1 MSDSSSENTH
11 DVTIMVVDDQPD
23 IRKLIE
29 FHLKKIGYT
38 QIIAAENGRQAL
50 DATARNI
57 PDLVLMDIMMPV
69 MDGLKTCAAFKKDP
83 RLAEV
88 PIIIVSALDDIRNK
102 AAAYG
107 VGADDFLAKPLDTIT
122 LAARC
127 RAVIQTRK
135 LKDQIRHMTD
145 SRSISETLF
154 NYQHLYERLLTHLE
168 HCRRRGLP
176 FSMIYADIDYMKMLN
191 TTYNA
196 HTGDKVIQQVRQLF
210 YDKVEN
216 LGAVITS
223 NSDKLLVL
231 LPGVNEGRVL
241 VLADD
246 ILNQVRQISLPVEF
260 ERELDLKSLPGDP
273 SVITKVSLSMGIVTW
288 EKAGGVLADK
298 LMEAVEKAL
307 REAKAEGRGR
317 KVQFQFFSHP
327 EGSGTNKIDKTV
339 IRDYKRK
346 DDT

>member
-1 MSDSSSENTH
+1 MSESNSDNSQ
-11 DVTIMVVDDQPD
+11 DVLIMVVDDQPD

-29 FHLKKIGYT
+29 FHLKKIGYS
-38 QIIAAENGRQAL
+38 QIVTAENGRQAL
-50 DATARNI
+50 DAAARQV

-69 MDGLKTCAAFKKDP
+69 MDGLKACAAFKKDP

-88 PIIIVSALDDIRNK
+88 PVIIVSALDDIRNK

-127 RAVIQTRK
+127 RAVIQTGK
-135 LKDQIRHMTD
+135 LKDRIRRMTD

-154 NYQHLYERLLTHLE
+154 HYQHLYERLLTHLE

-176 FSMIYADIDYMKMLN
+176 FSIIYADIDYMKMLN

-223 NSDKLLVL
+223 NSDKLIVL

-246 ILNQVRQISLPVEF
+246 ILNHVRQISLPVEF
-260 ERELDLKSLPGDP
+260 ESKLTRESMPGSP
-273 SVITKVSLSMGIVTW
+273 SVVTKVSLSMGIVTW
-288 EKAGGVLADK
+288 EKAEGVHADK
-298 LMEAVEKAL
+298 LIEVAEKAL
-307 REAKAEGRGR
+307 RAAKEEGRGR

-327 EGSGTNKIDKTV
+327 EGSGTHKIDKTV
-339 IRDYKRK
+339 IRGYRKR